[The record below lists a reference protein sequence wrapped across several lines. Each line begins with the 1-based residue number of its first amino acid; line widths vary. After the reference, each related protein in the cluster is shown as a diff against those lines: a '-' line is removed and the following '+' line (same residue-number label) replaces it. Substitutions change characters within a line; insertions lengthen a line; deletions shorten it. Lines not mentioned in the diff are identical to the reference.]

1 MKQRDKNVAFTK
13 LLNEIVIEEF
23 PEIKSIKAHDD
34 EIWKNNF
41 LTTVFVISNEFPDK
55 SDEIKSMIN
64 QFTKYMGI
72 NIYNIVFAS
81 NNDY

>member
-23 PEIKSIKAHDD
+23 PEIKFIEVQDD
-34 EIWKNNF
+34 EVWKDNF
-41 LTTVFVISNEFPDK
+41 LTTVFVIINEFPDN

-64 QFTKYMGI
+64 QLAKYMGI
-72 NIYNIVFAS
+72 KIYNIVFAS
-81 NNDY
+81 ESNY

>member
-23 PEIKSIKAHDD
+23 PEIKSIEVRDD
-34 EIWKNNF
+34 EIWKDNF

-64 QFTKYMGI
+64 QLAKYMGI

-81 NNDY
+81 KNDY

>member
-1 MKQRDKNVAFTK
+1 MKQSEKKVAFTK

-23 PEIKSIKAHDD
+23 PEIKFIEVHDD
-34 EIWKNNF
+34 EIWKDNF

-64 QFTKYMGI
+64 QLAKYMGV

-81 NNDY
+81 EN